1 MENKKKVILDCDP
14 GHDDAFG
21 IMLAVQHLDVLG
33 ITTIG
38 GNCTLEN
45 VTRNAI
51 KVLEVLGVADRIG
64 VYPGHSCPMVAP
76 LVTAPQFHGETGL
89 DGPVLPEPTHAAQ
102 NKHAV
107 DFIVDTVMSTDD
119 VTLIATGPLTNIAS
133 AINREPRIVE
143 RVKELCIMGG
153 SVTYGNWTPAAEF
166 NIFVDPE
173 AASRV
178 FNSGMHVKMTGIN
191 LTRQC
196 ELTAKHV
203 AKFRE
208 IGTKA
213 ANLAADLTDFFIG
226 VGRNGA
232 NLSDFLVG
240 RSGLGKLLELSD
252 GGGNSLVD
260 AALKVHRVHA
270 GGNELHAFINDGLR
284 ENRSSGRT
292 VTGVV
297 ARLRGDFAD
306 HGGTH
311 VFKFIFEFNFF
322 GDRHAILRDRRA
334 AERAFKHNVATLRA
348 ERYLDSIGENVDTA
362 NHFRAGIITEKNLLS
377 SHFVIP

>member
-1 MENKKKVILDCDP
+1 MADKKKVILDCDP

-21 IMLAVQHLDVLG
+21 IMIAVQHLDVLG

-38 GNCTLEN
+38 GNSPLEN
-45 VTRNAI
+45 VTTNAI
-51 KVLEVLGVADRIG
+51 KILEVLGAADRIG

-89 DGPVLPEPTHAAQ
+89 DGPDLPDPVHEPRNQ
-102 NKHAV
+102 HAV
-107 DFIVDTVMSTDD
+107 DFIVDTVMNTDD
-119 VTLIATGPLTNIAS
+119 VTLIATGPLTNIAA

-196 ELTAKHV
+196 DLKAEHV
-203 AKFRE
+203 RHFRE

-213 ANLAADLTDFFIG
+213 AILAADLTDFFIG
-226 VGRNGA
+226 TCEEESELAGA
-232 NLSDFLVG
+232 TMHDACAVTWIAFPELIKAVPMHIDVELHGTLTRGMTVCDYRHLRGENPAVDLERTPTMDFRG
-240 RSGLGKLLELSD
+240 EKPNAEAALELD
-252 GGGNSLVD
+252 FPGFVD
-260 AALKVHRVHA
+260 MLYRT
-270 GGNELHAFINDGLR
+270 L
-284 ENRSSGRT
+284 ENY
-292 VTGVV
+292 
-297 ARLRGDFAD
+297 D
-306 HGGTH
+306 
-311 VFKFIFEFNFF
+311 
-322 GDRHAILRDRRA
+322 
-334 AERAFKHNVATLRA
+334 
-348 ERYLDSIGENVDTA
+348 
-362 NHFRAGIITEKNLLS
+362 
-377 SHFVIP
+377 